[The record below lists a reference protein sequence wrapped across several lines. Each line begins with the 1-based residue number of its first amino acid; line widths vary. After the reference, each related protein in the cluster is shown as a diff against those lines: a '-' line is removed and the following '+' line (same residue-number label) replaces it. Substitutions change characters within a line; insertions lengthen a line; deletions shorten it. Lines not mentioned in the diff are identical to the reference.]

1 MNNEDLQEKALQYAL
16 GTLPAAEVEEIET
29 QLRTDRELQTAVHEW
44 QRVNEADAL
53 DCDQLKPSFQV
64 YSNIMSSLDT
74 RGVAEGGQA
83 ISRNRFPSN
92 LIAWGGWAAAAC
104 LTLLLALPGLREG
117 ADSGQVQRL
126 ANGSQGD
133 IVLSDLG
140 NPDLKKTVPSNQD
153 QDEFQDRLLE
163 LTGLAE
169 AYWFSREGLPPE
181 SGDSVEAQAFSGG
194 FSIYDRKIKIGVI
207 GIENIPES
215 RLGTFYNV
223 WAKTS
228 TDSEPVWAGTL
239 KQDEAGNRLAFF
251 DLSSN
256 DAIKGMDDEISF
268 FVTEETEQ
276 RPSQPE
282 GRIVLSGI

>member
-1 MNNEDLQEKALQYAL
+1 MNKYELQEKALQYAL
-16 GTLPAAEVEEIET
+16 GTLPESEVENIES
-29 QLRTDRELQTAVHEW
+29 QLMADRELRIAVHEW

-53 DCDQLKPSFQV
+53 ECERVEPSFHV
-64 YSNIMSSLDT
+64 YSNIMSNLDT
-74 RGVAEGGQA
+74 GRSFGTANDGKRK
-83 ISRNRFPSN
+83 SPM
-92 LIAWGGWAAAAC
+92 IAFLSYGGWAAAAC
-104 LTLLLALPGLREG
+104 LAVLFVLSSNEG
-117 ADSGQVQRL
+117 GTASSEKSRL
-126 ANGSQGD
+126 AEGSQSD
-133 IVLSDLG
+133 IVLNDLG
-140 NPDLKKTVPSNQD
+140 NPGIAATVTSDQD

-181 SGDSVEAQAFSGG
+181 SEDDVSSESFTGG

-223 WAKTS
+223 WAKAS
-228 TDSEPVWAGTL
+228 ADSEPVWAGML
-239 KQDEAGNRLAFF
+239 KPGEAGSRLAFF

-256 DAIKGMDDEISF
+256 DTIKDMDEAISF
-268 FVTEETEQ
+268 FVTEESEQ

>member
-1 MNNEDLQEKALQYAL
+1 MNKEELQEKALQYAL
-16 GTLPAAEVEEIET
+16 GTLPET
-29 QLRTDRELQTAVHEW
+29 ELSEMESQLLTDRDLQTAVHEW

-53 DCDQLKPSFQV
+53 ECEQLEPSFQI
-64 YSNIMSSLDT
+64 YSNVMSNLDT
-74 RGVAEGGQA
+74 SSAKATTDRG
-83 ISRNRFPSN
+83 SRKTPIVNFLS
-92 LIAWGGWAAAAC
+92 WGGWAAAAC
-104 LTLLLALPGLREG
+104 IAVLFVFAVSREG
-117 ADSGQVQRL
+117 SQVARL
-126 ANGSQGD
+126 ADGSESD

-140 NPDLKKTVPSNQD
+140 NPEQKVTFASNQD

-169 AYWFSREGLPPE
+169 AYWFSREGLPPQSE
-181 SGDSVEAQAFSGG
+181 GGVDAEAFTGG

-215 RLGTFYNV
+215 RLGKFYNV
-223 WAKTS
+223 WAKAS
-228 TDSEPVWAGTL
+228 PDSEPVWAGTL
-239 KQDEAGNRLAFF
+239 KQEEAGSRLAFF

-256 DAIKGMDDEISF
+256 DAIKDMDEAISF
-268 FVTEETEQ
+268 FVTEESEQ

>member
-1 MNNEDLQEKALQYAL
+1 MNNEVLQEKALQYAL
-16 GTLPAAEVEEIET
+16 GTLPEEEVEHIESRL
-29 QLRTDRELQTAVHEW
+29 QSDRELQTAVYEW

-53 DCDQLKPSFQV
+53 ECDQIEPSFQI
-64 YSNIMSSLDT
+64 YSSIMSKLDT
-74 RGVAEGGQA
+74 RPSKESGGRAGQKGLPA
-83 ISRNRFPSN
+83 N
-92 LIAWGGWAAAAC
+92 LLAWSGWAAAAC
-104 LTLLLALPGLREG
+104 LTLFLVLPGWRDAESGGQGPQL
-117 ADSGQVQRL
+117 AD
-126 ANGSQGD
+126 GSKSD

-140 NPDLKKTVPSNQD
+140 NPGLKKTFATDQD

-181 SGDSVEAQAFSGG
+181 SDGSGEPEAFSGG

-223 WAKTS
+223 WAKT
-228 TDSEPVWAGTL
+228 TPDSEPVWAGTL
-239 KQDEAGNRLAFF
+239 KPDEAGSRLAFF

-256 DAIKGMDDEISF
+256 DAIKDMDDEISF

-282 GRIVLSGI
+282 GRVVLSGI